1 MDNVVEVVVTVI
13 HLLTSIVLVFLILLH
28 SGKGGMGDLFG
39 GGGMQSGSLGGST
52 LAERNLDRITVIVA
66 FAFAISTITLT
77 ILLGS

>member
-1 MDNVVEVVVTVI
+1 MTVVTAVLTI
-13 HLLTSIVLVFLILLH
+13 VHLLISIGLVFLILLH

-66 FAFAISTITLT
+66 ILFGLT
-77 ILLGS
+77 TMGLAILLGS

>member
-1 MDNVVEVVVTVI
+1 MNVVTAILTVI
-13 HLLTSIVLVFLILLH
+13 HLLVSIGLVFLILLH

-52 LAERNLDRITVIVA
+52 LAERNLDRLTVITSIV
-66 FAFAISTITLT
+66 FAVTTIALA

>member
-1 MDNVVEVVVTVI
+1 MNVVTAILTVV
-13 HLLTSIVLVFLILLH
+13 HLVVAIGLVFLILLH

-66 FAFAISTITLT
+66 IVFAVTTITLT
-77 ILLGS
+77 ILLGR

>member
-1 MDNVVEVVVTVI
+1 MNVVTAILTVV
-13 HLLTSIVLVFLILLH
+13 HLVVAIGLVFLILLH

-66 FAFAISTITLT
+66 IVFAVTTITLT
-77 ILLGS
+77 ILLGL